1 MYLLLHR
8 SISSE
13 SETSHLTR
21 RAFSSITF
29 IIVPSHTFLYSHT
42 YLLPP
47 PPPLPLTR
55 SHLDHTEATLAE
67 FKQKVALREKEFLLR
82 DELLMDKVTR
92 SQQSAY
98 KTLDLANTMADRYY
112 AAQDVIDASQE
123 QVQIVHS
130 RGALIISRLERER
143 ELFRSLEM

>member
-1 MYLLLHR
+1 M
-8 SISSE
+8 
-13 SETSHLTR
+13 
-21 RAFSSITF
+21 
-29 IIVPSHTFLYSHT
+29 
-42 YLLPP
+42 
-47 PPPLPLTR
+47 
-55 SHLDHTEATLAE
+55 DHTEATLAE

-98 KTLDLANTMADRYY
+98 KTLDLANTMTDRYY
-112 AAQDVIDASQE
+112 AAQDAIDASQE

-143 ELFRSLEM
+143 ELLRSREMELVTTNKQQIINLCNSILLNCNALPHSSNTS